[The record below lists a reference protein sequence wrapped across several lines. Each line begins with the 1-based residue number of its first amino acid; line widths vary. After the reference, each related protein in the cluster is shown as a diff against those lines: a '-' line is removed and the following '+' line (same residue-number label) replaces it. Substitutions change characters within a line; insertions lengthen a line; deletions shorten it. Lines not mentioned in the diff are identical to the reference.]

1 MDSRALTYTLIYISL
16 LIVFYYIF
24 IVLPG
29 KKRRREH
36 EEMQKAV
43 RAGDRIITIGGISG
57 TVAEASE
64 QTLVIE
70 SGTSGS
76 APFSRSGR
84 RALIISEEC
93 YFSHCPVKNSAVSK
107 RGAALSERSPLCL
120 IYFAFC

>member
-1 MDSRALTYTLIYISL
+1 MDSRALTYTLIYLSL

-70 SGTSGS
+70 SGTS
-76 APFSRSGR
+76 RLEVLR
-84 RALIISEEC
+84 
-93 YFSHCPVKNSAVSK
+93 SAVQVVVH
-107 RGAALSERSPLCL
+107 
-120 IYFAFC
+120 